1 MSSGK
6 IHKKYNNVFTV
17 VATGGALIGGGFEL
31 AFPIFIGCIAGTVCT
46 PDMDVDANLPSSFL
60 TKLPVIRIIWK
71 GIWKPYQKMM
81 KHRSFWS
88 HFPFVGTTGRILYL
102 GFWIMF
108 FVWILYTLGFAISP
122 EGVLL
127 FILDNEVFF
136 VVVYLFWCAQDFI
149 HWVLDL

>member
-6 IHKKYNNVFTV
+6 VHKKYNNIFTA
-17 VATGGALIGGGFEL
+17 VATGGALVFGGLDAALPVFV
-31 AFPIFIGCIAGTVCT
+31 GCVAGAEIT
-46 PDMDVDANLPSSFL
+46 PDFDLNAALPASLL
-60 TKLPVIRIIWK
+60 TRIPIVKNVWG